1 MADVPTPYARW
12 LRREL
17 AADPPRVPSL
27 LITVFGDALMPHGG
41 SAWLS
46 TLIRLLGLFGVN
58 ERAVRTGVFRVARDG
73 WITAAALGRRSRYRV
88 TQEGAVRFAH
98 AFHRV
103 YDAPFEPWN
112 GEWEALVVHGEGIG
126 PAARRHLRDELG
138 WAGFAAFAPGLYL
151 RPARGDGVALRIAES
166 LGVSRAVTT
175 FEARESVDGVLAG
188 LAERADVVYAL
199 PALAG
204 DYRRFL
210 ARYSGVA
217 EALAHGAPPTPAQA
231 FAIRTLLVHAY
242 RRVRLRDP
250 QLPRAVLADDWPGG
264 DAYMLCRT
272 LHRATRDGAQAH
284 LASTLAL
291 DGDVLAPSLRDYARR
306 FGQAI

>member
-1 MADVPTPYARW
+1 
-12 LRREL
+12 
-17 AADPPRVPSL
+17 
-27 LITVFGDALMPHGG
+27 
-41 SAWLS
+41 
-46 TLIRLLGLFGVN
+46 
-58 ERAVRTGVFRVARDG
+58 VFRVARDG
-73 WITAAALGRRSRYRV
+73 WLAADSLGRRSRYRV

-112 GEWEALVVHGEGIG
+112 GEWEALVAHGEGLG

-138 WAGFAAFAPGLYL
+138 WAGFAAFAPGVYL

-166 LGVSRAVTT
+166 LGVTRAVTT
-175 FEARESVDGVLAG
+175 FEARESAAGGLAG
-188 LAERADVVYAL
+188 LAARAEAVYAL

-204 DYRRFL
+204 EYRRFL

-217 EALAHGAPPTPAQA
+217 DALARGARPTPAQA

-272 LHRATRDGAQAH
+272 IHRATRDAALAH
-284 LASTLAL
+284 LASTVAL
-291 DGDVLAPSLRDYARR
+291 DGETLEPPARAHARR
-306 FGQAI
+306 FGEAI